1 MHISYI
7 TAHWTEFKEHLLLKN
22 WVIACLLRGEAGNSS
37 SEYIQSGKT
46 QVQILPN
53 ANNL

>member
-7 TAHWTEFKEHLLLKN
+7 TAHWTEFNEHLLLKN
-22 WVIACLLRGEAGNSS
+22 WMIVCLLRGEAGNSS

>member
-1 MHISYI
+1 MHISNI
-7 TAHWTEFKEHLLLKN
+7 TAHWTEFKEHLLLCE
-22 WVIACLLRGEAGNSS
+22 WVIVCLLRGEAGNSS
-37 SEYIQSGKT
+37 GEYIQSGKT